1 MSYHKKKLLLIQVII
16 FIFACSL
23 IFFSYYNK
31 NSQVSDIKIENSK
44 NISKDIKADEKK
56 NQNTFENIEYNG
68 VDLSGNRYQIKS
80 EAANFDVDNPSLV
93 NMQVMDSIFY
103 FKDGTILKVT
113 GDYGTYNN
121 KTNDMVFRDNIVA
134 LYLNH
139 KLIADNLDYFNVKGL
154 INVYGN
160 VKSESKEGNIEADN
174 AEIDLKK
181 KTIDLNMFDNNEVK
195 VKLNTKWKKVL
206 E

>member
-1 MSYHKKKLLLIQVII
+1 MSYRKKKLLLIQVII

-23 IFFSYYNK
+23 IFFSYYNQ
-31 NSQVSDIKIENSK
+31 NVQVSDIKIEESK
-44 NISKDIKADEKK
+44 KISKDKKTDELK
-56 NQNTFENIEYNG
+56 NQNLFENIEYNG
-68 VDLSGNRYQIKS
+68 VDLNGNRYQIKS
-80 EAANFDVDNPSLV
+80 KVADFDSDNPSLIR
-93 NMQVMDSIFY
+93 MKVMNSIFY
-103 FKDGTILKVT
+103 FKDGTTLNVV

-134 LYLNH
+134 FYLNH

-160 VKSESKEGNIEADN
+160 VKSESIEGNIEADN

-195 VKLNTKWKKVL
+195 VKLNAK
-206 E
+206 

>member
-1 MSYHKKKLLLIQVII
+1 VSYHKKKLLLLQVII

-23 IFFSYYNK
+23 IYFSYYNQ
-31 NSQVSDIKIENSK
+31 NVQVSNVKIEESKKSSK
-44 NISKDIKADEKK
+44 NKKTDELK
-56 NQNTFENIEYNG
+56 NNNAFENIEYNG
-68 VDLSGNRYQIKS
+68 IDLNGNRYQIKS
-80 EAANFDVDNPSLV
+80 ERADFDIDNPSLIRMKIM
-93 NMQVMDSIFY
+93 NSIFY
-103 FKDGTILKVT
+103 FKDGTILNVT

-121 KTNDMVFRDNIVA
+121 KTNDMIFRDNIVA

-195 VKLNTKWKKVL
+195 VKLNTK
-206 E
+206 

>member
-1 MSYHKKKLLLIQVII
+1 MSYHKKKLLLLQVII

-23 IFFSYYNK
+23 IYFSYYNQ
-31 NSQVSDIKIENSK
+31 NVQVSNVKIEESKKSSK
-44 NISKDIKADEKK
+44 NKKTDELK
-56 NQNTFENIEYNG
+56 NNNAFENIEYNG
-68 VDLSGNRYQIKS
+68 IDLNGNRYQIKS
-80 EAANFDVDNPSLV
+80 ERADFDIDNPSLIRMKIM
-93 NMQVMDSIFY
+93 NSIFY
-103 FKDGTILKVT
+103 FKDGTILNVT

-121 KTNDMVFRDNIVA
+121 KTNDMIFRDNIVA

-160 VKSESKEGNIEADN
+160 VKSESIEGNIEADN

-195 VKLNTKWKKVL
+195 VKLNAK
-206 E
+206 

>member
-1 MSYHKKKLLLIQVII
+1 MSYRKKKLLLIQVII

-23 IFFSYYNK
+23 IFFSYYNQNVK
-31 NSQVSDIKIENSK
+31 VSDIKIEESK
-44 NISKDIKADEKK
+44 KISKDKKTDELK
-56 NQNTFENIEYNG
+56 NQNLFENIEYNG
-68 VDLSGNRYQIKS
+68 VDLNGNRYQIKS
-80 EAANFDVDNPSLV
+80 KVADFDSDNPSLIR
-93 NMQVMDSIFY
+93 MKVMNSIFY
-103 FKDGTILKVT
+103 FKDGTTLNVV

-160 VKSESKEGNIEADN
+160 VKSESIEGNIEADN

-195 VKLNTKWKKVL
+195 VKLNAK
-206 E
+206 

>member
-23 IFFSYYNK
+23 IFFSYYNQ
-31 NSQVSDIKIENSK
+31 NVEVSDIKIENSK
-44 NISKDIKADEKK
+44 NISKDKKTDELK
-56 NQNTFENIEYNG
+56 NQNIFENIEYNG
-68 VDLSGNRYQIKS
+68 IDLNGNRYQIKS
-80 EAANFDVDNPSLV
+80 ETANFDADNPSLI
-93 NMQVMDSIFY
+93 NMQIMNSIFY
-103 FKDGTILKVT
+103 FKDGTTLNVT

-121 KTNDMVFRDNIVA
+121 KTNDIVFRNNIVA

-139 KLIADNLDYFNVKGL
+139 KLNADNLDYFNVKGL
-154 INVYGN
+154 INIYGN
-160 VKSESKEGNIEADN
+160 VKSESIEGNIEADN

-195 VKLNTKWKKVL
+195 VKLKAK
-206 E
+206 

>member
-1 MSYHKKKLLLIQVII
+1 MSYHKKKLLLLQVII

-23 IFFSYYNK
+23 IYFSYYNQ
-31 NSQVSDIKIENSK
+31 NVQVSNVKIEESKKSSK
-44 NISKDIKADEKK
+44 NKKTDELK
-56 NQNTFENIEYNG
+56 NNNTFENIEYNG
-68 VDLSGNRYQIKS
+68 IDLNGNRYQIKS
-80 EAANFDVDNPSLV
+80 EKADFDIDNPSLIKMKIM
-93 NMQVMDSIFY
+93 NSIFY
-103 FKDGTILKVT
+103 FKDGTILSVT

-121 KTNDMVFRDNIVA
+121 KTNDMIFRDNIVA

-195 VKLNTKWKKVL
+195 VKLNTK
-206 E
+206 

>member
-1 MSYHKKKLLLIQVII
+1 MSYRKKKLLLIQVII

-23 IFFSYYNK
+23 IFFSYYNQNVK
-31 NSQVSDIKIENSK
+31 VSDIKIEESK
-44 NISKDIKADEKK
+44 KISKDKKTDELK
-56 NQNTFENIEYNG
+56 NQNLFENIEYNG
-68 VDLSGNRYQIKS
+68 VDLNGNRYQIKS
-80 EAANFDVDNPSLV
+80 KVADFDSDNPSLIR
-93 NMQVMDSIFY
+93 MKVMNSIFY
-103 FKDGTILKVT
+103 FKDGTTLNVV

-121 KTNDMVFRDNIVA
+121 KTNDMIFRDNIVA

-154 INVYGN
+154 INLYGN
-160 VKSESKEGNIEADN
+160 VKSESKEGNVEADN

-195 VKLNTKWKKVL
+195 GKLNTK
-206 E
+206 

>member
-23 IFFSYYNK
+23 IYFSYYNQ
-31 NSQVSDIKIENSK
+31 NVQVSNVKIEESKKSSK
-44 NISKDIKADEKK
+44 NKKTDELK
-56 NQNTFENIEYNG
+56 NNNAFENIEYNG
-68 VDLSGNRYQIKS
+68 IDLNGNRYQIKS
-80 EAANFDVDNPSLV
+80 ERADFDIDNPSLIRMKIM
-93 NMQVMDSIFY
+93 NSIFY
-103 FKDGTILKVT
+103 FKDGTILNVT

-154 INVYGN
+154 INLYGN
-160 VKSESKEGNIEADN
+160 VKSESKEGNVEADN

-195 VKLNTKWKKVL
+195 VKLNTK
-206 E
+206 

>member
-1 MSYHKKKLLLIQVII
+1 MSYRKKKLLLIQVII

-23 IFFSYYNK
+23 IFFSYYNQNVK
-31 NSQVSDIKIENSK
+31 VSDIKIEESK
-44 NISKDIKADEKK
+44 KISKDKKTDELK
-56 NQNTFENIEYNG
+56 NQNLFENIEYNG
-68 VDLSGNRYQIKS
+68 VDLNGNRYQIKS
-80 EAANFDVDNPSLV
+80 KVADFDSDNPSLIR
-93 NMQVMDSIFY
+93 MKVMNSIFY
-103 FKDGTILKVT
+103 FKDGTTLNVV

-121 KTNDMVFRDNIVA
+121 KTNDMIFRDNIVA

-160 VKSESKEGNIEADN
+160 VKSESIEGNIEADN

-195 VKLNTKWKKVL
+195 VKLNTK
-206 E
+206 

>member
-1 MSYHKKKLLLIQVII
+1 VSYRKKKLLLIQVII

-23 IFFSYYNK
+23 IFFSYYNQ
-31 NSQVSDIKIENSK
+31 NVQVSDIKIEESK
-44 NISKDIKADEKK
+44 KISKDKKTDELK
-56 NQNTFENIEYNG
+56 NQNLFENIEYNG
-68 VDLSGNRYQIKS
+68 IDLNGNRYQIKS
-80 EAANFDVDNPSLV
+80 KMADFDSDNPSLIR
-93 NMQVMDSIFY
+93 MKVMNSIFY
-103 FKDGTILKVT
+103 FKDGTTLNVV

-160 VKSESKEGNIEADN
+160 VKSESIEGNIEADN

-195 VKLNTKWKKVL
+195 VKLNAK
-206 E
+206 

>member
-1 MSYHKKKLLLIQVII
+1 MSYRKKKLLLIQVII

-23 IFFSYYNK
+23 IFFSYYNQNVK
-31 NSQVSDIKIENSK
+31 VSDIKIEESK
-44 NISKDIKADEKK
+44 KISKDKKTDELK
-56 NQNTFENIEYNG
+56 NQNLFENIEYNG
-68 VDLSGNRYQIKS
+68 VDLNGNRYQIKS
-80 EAANFDVDNPSLV
+80 KMADFDSDNPSLIR
-93 NMQVMDSIFY
+93 MKVMNSIFY
-103 FKDGTILKVT
+103 FKDGTTLNVV

-160 VKSESKEGNIEADN
+160 VKSESIEGNIEADN

-195 VKLNTKWKKVL
+195 VKLNAK
-206 E
+206 

>member
-1 MSYHKKKLLLIQVII
+1 MSYHKKKLLLLQVII

-23 IFFSYYNK
+23 IYFSYYNQ
-31 NSQVSDIKIENSK
+31 NVQVSNVKIEESKKSSK
-44 NISKDIKADEKK
+44 NKKTDELK
-56 NQNTFENIEYNG
+56 NNNAFENIEYNG
-68 VDLSGNRYQIKS
+68 IDLNGNRYQIKS
-80 EAANFDVDNPSLV
+80 ERADFDIDNPSLIRMKIM
-93 NMQVMDSIFY
+93 NSIFY
-103 FKDGTILKVT
+103 FKDGTILNVT

-121 KTNDMVFRDNIVA
+121 KTNDMIFRDNIVA

-195 VKLNTKWKKVL
+195 VKLNTK
-206 E
+206 

>member
-1 MSYHKKKLLLIQVII
+1 MSYRKKKLLLIQVII

-23 IFFSYYNK
+23 IFFSYYNQNVK
-31 NSQVSDIKIENSK
+31 VSDIKIEESK
-44 NISKDIKADEKK
+44 KISKDKKTDELK
-56 NQNTFENIEYNG
+56 NQNLFENIEYNG
-68 VDLSGNRYQIKS
+68 VDLNGNRYQIKS
-80 EAANFDVDNPSLV
+80 KVADFDSDNPSLIR
-93 NMQVMDSIFY
+93 MKVMNSIFY
-103 FKDGTILKVT
+103 FKDGTTLNVV

-134 LYLNH
+134 FYLNH

-160 VKSESKEGNIEADN
+160 VKSESIEGNIEADN

-195 VKLNTKWKKVL
+195 VKLNAK
-206 E
+206 

>member
-1 MSYHKKKLLLIQVII
+1 MSYRKKKLLLIQVII

-23 IFFSYYNK
+23 IFFSYYNQNVK
-31 NSQVSDIKIENSK
+31 VSDIKIEESK
-44 NISKDIKADEKK
+44 KISKDKKTDELK
-56 NQNTFENIEYNG
+56 NQNLFENIEYNG
-68 VDLSGNRYQIKS
+68 VDLNGNRYQIKS
-80 EAANFDVDNPSLV
+80 KVADFDSDNPSLIR
-93 NMQVMDSIFY
+93 MKVMNSIFY
-103 FKDGTILKVT
+103 FKDGTTLNVV

-154 INVYGN
+154 INLYGN
-160 VKSESKEGNIEADN
+160 VKSESKEGNVEADN

-195 VKLNTKWKKVL
+195 VKLNTK
-206 E
+206 

>member
-1 MSYHKKKLLLIQVII
+1 MSYHKKKLLLLQVII

-23 IFFSYYNK
+23 IYFSYYNQ
-31 NSQVSDIKIENSK
+31 NVQVSNVKIEESKKSSK
-44 NISKDIKADEKK
+44 NKKTDELK
-56 NQNTFENIEYNG
+56 NNNAFENIEYNG
-68 VDLSGNRYQIKS
+68 IDLNGNRYQIKS
-80 EAANFDVDNPSLV
+80 ERADFDIDNPSLIRMKIM
-93 NMQVMDSIFY
+93 NSIFY
-103 FKDGTILKVT
+103 FKDGTTLNVT

-154 INVYGN
+154 INLYGN
-160 VKSESKEGNIEADN
+160 VKSESKEGNVEADN

-195 VKLNTKWKKVL
+195 VKLNTK
-206 E
+206 

>member
-1 MSYHKKKLLLIQVII
+1 VSYHKKKLLLIQVII

-23 IFFSYYNK
+23 IFFSYYNQ
-31 NSQVSDIKIENSK
+31 NVEVSDIKIENSK
-44 NISKDIKADEKK
+44 NISKDKKIDELK

-68 VDLSGNRYQIKS
+68 IDLNGNRYLIKS
-80 EAANFDVDNPSLV
+80 ETANFDANNPSLI
-93 NMQVMDSIFY
+93 NMKIMNSIFY
-103 FKDGTILKVT
+103 FKDGTTLNVT

-121 KTNDMVFRDNIVA
+121 KTNDIVFRNNIVA

-154 INVYGN
+154 INLYGN
-160 VKSESKEGNIEADN
+160 VKSESKEGNVEADN

-195 VKLNTKWKKVL
+195 VKLNTK
-206 E
+206 

>member
-1 MSYHKKKLLLIQVII
+1 MSYRKKKLLLIQVII

-23 IFFSYYNK
+23 IFFSYYNQNVK
-31 NSQVSDIKIENSK
+31 VSDIKIEESK
-44 NISKDIKADEKK
+44 KISKDKKTDELK
-56 NQNTFENIEYNG
+56 NQNLFENIEYNG
-68 VDLSGNRYQIKS
+68 IDLNGNRYQIKS
-80 EAANFDVDNPSLV
+80 KMADFDSDNPSLIR
-93 NMQVMDSIFY
+93 MKVMNSIFY
-103 FKDGTILKVT
+103 FKDGTTLNVT

-160 VKSESKEGNIEADN
+160 VKSESIEGNIEADN

-195 VKLNTKWKKVL
+195 VKLSGK
-206 E
+206 